1 MGITELVY
9 SLPEEKFRQIK
20 KGDAPSAHMP

>member
-9 SLPEEKFRQIK
+9 SLPEEKFRHIK